1 MSAELTQ
8 TSPTDLDS
16 KSFGEQAQPLSLP
29 DDLRDWLV
37 DQALARSADQ
47 RWSSAGERFKQI
59 QADALQTLK
68 ATPFPTR
75 KTESWRYT
83 SVQPLIAA
91 VNAAASS
98 ADANADPA
106 SEECLQPEALQALI
120 DQADL
125 VVRFSDTGEAMLK
138 LGEAQAAHLLSFTLH
153 QASGESTKAPNGEA
167 DLLGEFGSRVP
178 QGYYPFVSVN
188 AALLSTCLEIRV
200 AAASDDSE
208 SVKPR
213 ILLLNGSQD
222 AGQGS
227 LSDRQH
233 SRVLLKLARDA
244 HAELTEV
251 RLDAG
256 SAAVFATSVLEAS
269 LEANS
274 RLQHYQFSA
283 AAASDSLYAA
293 AFIKLG
299 NHANYAFN
307 GQSTGSALS
316 RTDLTV
322 ELTAPGA
329 YAALNAHMLLNGNNR
344 CDYHTALEH
353 MAPHCESDEQV
364 RSIVSDKGKAV
375 FNGRIHIHR
384 DAQKTR
390 AEMNNRNL
398 LMSPQAEVNT
408 KPELE
413 IYADDVKCA
422 HGATIGQLDASAVF
436 YCKSR
441 GIDEQSARSLLSEA
455 FIVETIQLMPAQ
467 AQQDLAMALLQRF
480 QETV

>member
-8 TSPTDLDS
+8 TSQTELVTGSAD
-16 KSFGEQAQPLSLP
+16 GRAQPLSLP

-37 DQALARSADQ
+37 EEAISRSAGQD
-47 RWSSAGERFKQI
+47 WSSAGERFRQI
-59 QADALQTLK
+59 QTDAVQALK
-68 ATPFPTR
+68 TTPFPTR

-91 VNAAASS
+91 INGTTTNAEPKPGSREAQTAPQ
-98 ADANADPA
+98 A
-106 SEECLQPEALQALI
+106 EALQTLI

-125 VVRFSDTGEAMLK
+125 VVHLSDTGSASLECRDNEA
-138 LGEAQAAHLLSFTLH
+138 AQLLSFRLNQTSG
-153 QASGESTKAPNGEA
+153 QALESQSEAPG
-167 DLLGEFGSRVP
+167 LLAQFGDRVP
-178 QGYYPFVSVN
+178 EGYFPFVSAN
-188 AALLSTCLEIRV
+188 AALLSSCLEIQI
-200 AAASDDSE
+200 AASTGS
-208 SVKPR
+208 SVVKPR
-213 ILLLNGSQD
+213 ILLLNGDKGGDQE
-222 AGQGS
+222 A
-227 LSDRQH
+227 LSSKLH
-233 SRVLLKLARDA
+233 SRVLVSLARDA
-244 HAELTEV
+244 QAELTEV
-251 RLDAG
+251 RIDSG
-256 SAAVFATSVLEAS
+256 SAPVFATSVLEAS

-274 RLQHYQFSA
+274 VLQHYQFTAAGVTDCLYSA
-283 AAASDSLYAA
+283 A
-293 AFIKLG
+293 FVKLG
-299 NHANYAFN
+299 DHANYAFN
-307 GQSTGSALS
+307 GGTTGSALS
-316 RTDLTV
+316 RNDLTV

-329 YAALNAHMLLNGNNR
+329 YAALNAHMLLNGSSR

-364 RSIVSDKGKAV
+364 RTIVSDKGKAV

-422 HGATIGQLDASAVF
+422 HGATIGQLDANAVF

-455 FIVETIQLMPAQ
+455 FIVETIQLMPAT
-467 AQQDLAMALLQRF
+467 AQQDFAMALLQRF